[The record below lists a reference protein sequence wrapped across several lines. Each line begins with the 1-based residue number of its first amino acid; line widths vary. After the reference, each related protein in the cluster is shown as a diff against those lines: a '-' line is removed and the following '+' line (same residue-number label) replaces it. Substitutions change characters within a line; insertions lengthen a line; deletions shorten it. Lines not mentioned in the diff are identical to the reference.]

1 MTEEKKEE
9 ERGLLK
15 KLKKKVK
22 GSIVESSAAKT
33 FKETEEYKK
42 IKEFR
47 TEMKEFKANLKAEIN
62 IYLSIFKGYE

>member
-22 GSIVESSAAKT
+22 GSIAESSAAKT
-33 FKETEEYKK
+33 FMETEEYKK

-47 TEMKEFKANLKAEIN
+47 TEMKEFKANLKEEIDQT
-62 IYLSIFKGYE
+62 